1 VPIAANVSAKAGD
14 ALPRRHGA
22 QSIDRRGATVDN
34 RRLKGELAWEIME
47 TMSEIEIVF

>member
-1 VPIAANVSAKAGD
+1 MPIAANESAKAGD
-14 ALPRRHGA
+14 ALPPSLRA
-22 QSIDRRGATVDN
+22 QSIDRRGATVVN